1 MTNAKQSIQ
10 EKVSEL
16 DKLVAWFSGDDFQL
30 EEAKATLKKA
40 ADLATD
46 IEKDLKSVSNEII
59 EIKKSFQ
66 TDTEA

>member
-10 EKVSEL
+10 DKVSEL
-16 DKLVAWFSGDDFQL
+16 DKLVEWFSGDDFQL

-46 IEKDLKSVSNEII
+46 IQKDLTSVSNEIV

-66 TDTEA
+66 TDTEV